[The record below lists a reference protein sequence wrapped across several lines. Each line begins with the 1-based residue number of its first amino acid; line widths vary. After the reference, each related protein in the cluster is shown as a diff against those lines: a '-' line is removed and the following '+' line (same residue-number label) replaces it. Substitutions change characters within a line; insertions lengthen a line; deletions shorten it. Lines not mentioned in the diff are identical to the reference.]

1 MKKLLFVTLL
11 ICTALPWSCKKY
23 EEDDY
28 WFTLRTPLNR
38 IKGNKRLVEATFNG
52 ENLLP
57 IYRNIFG
64 PHYFEFTDK
73 KLNRGKRYYV
83 YVRDSLTNKIK
94 CEGWWKTENAN
105 DVVLTTY
112 FNDDEYLSNTCLG
125 ESDTNQINFVNGG
138 RITKLSNKEL
148 WTEAPNTFYKFLKY
162 EK

>member
-1 MKKLLFVTLL
+1 MKKLLLLTLI
-11 ICTALPWSCKKY
+11 ICIALTWSCKKY

-38 IKGNKRLVEATFNG
+38 IKGNKRLVEATYNG

-57 IYRNIFG
+57 IYRNMFG

-73 KLNRGKRYYV
+73 SLNKGKRYYI
-83 YVRDSLTNKIK
+83 YMRDSLTNKII
-94 CEGWWKTENAN
+94 CEGWWKTVNADN
-105 DVVLTTY
+105 VVLQTF

-125 ESDTNQINFVNGG
+125 EYDTNQVNFVKGG
-138 RITKLSNKEL
+138 RITKLSRKEL
-148 WTEAPNTFYKFLKY
+148 WTESSGKFLKFSKY